1 MSDNKKIVRFDEDN
15 KLVIENDNA
24 VITGEGA
31 TSRISG
37 KYEMDSEDVKK
48 LFAIVNDKVLLHV
61 DYSGI
66 IKNRYNTTV
75 FTTDK
80 GVHTLL
86 NDLSD
91 TNAQLND
98 EIDKLRETLLTMRSN
113 FDNLLAKVKIHNETR
128 LFNKIKLD

>member
-1 MSDNKKIVRFDEDN
+1 MNDNKKIVRFDENN
-15 KLVIENDNA
+15 KLIIENDNA

-37 KYEMDSEDVKK
+37 KYEMDGKDVKK
-48 LFAIVNDKVLLHV
+48 LFAIVNDKVLLQV

-66 IKNRYNTTV
+66 IRNRYNTSV

-80 GVHTLL
+80 EVHTLL
-86 NDLSD
+86 KDLSD
-91 TNAQLND
+91 SNAQLNE

-113 FDNLLAKVKIHNETR
+113 FDNLLTKVKIHNETR

>member
-1 MSDNKKIVRFDEDN
+1 MSDNEKIVRFDEDN

-37 KYEMDSEDVKK
+37 KYEMDGEDVKK
-48 LFAIVNDKVLLHV
+48 LFAIVNDKVLLQV

-66 IKNRYNTTV
+66 IKNRWTTTV

-91 TNAQLND
+91 TNTQLNN
-98 EIDKLRETLLTMRSN
+98 ELNKLHETLLTIRSN
-113 FDNLLAKVKIHNETR
+113 FDNLLEKIKKYNKNR
-128 LFNKIKLD
+128 LFKLKID

>member
-1 MSDNKKIVRFDEDN
+1 MSDNKKMVRFDEDN

-24 VITGEGA
+24 KITCDGA
-31 TSRISG
+31 TSTISG
-37 KYEMDSEDVKK
+37 KYEMDGEDVKK
-48 LFAIVNDKVLLHV
+48 LFAIVNDKVLLQV

-66 IKNRYNTTV
+66 IKNRWTTTV

-91 TNAQLND
+91 SNIQLNK
-98 EIDKLRETLLTMRSN
+98 ELDKLRETLLTMRSN
-113 FDNLLAKVKIHNETR
+113 FDNLLEKIKKYNKNR
-128 LFNKIKLD
+128 LFNKIKID

>member
-1 MSDNKKIVRFDEDN
+1 MSNTKKIVRLDENN
-15 KLVIENDNA
+15 KIVIENDNA
-24 VITGEGA
+24 VITSEGA
-31 TSRISG
+31 TSKISG
-37 KYEMDSEDVKK
+37 KYEMDGEDVKK
-48 LFAIVNDKVLLHV
+48 LFAIVNDKVLLQV

-80 GVHTLL
+80 RVHTLL

-98 EIDKLRETLLTMRSN
+98 EINKLRETLLTMRSN
-113 FDNLLAKVKIHNETR
+113 FDNLLEKVKKHNKNR
-128 LFNKIKLD
+128 LFNKIKID

>member
-1 MSDNKKIVRFDEDN
+1 MSDNKKMVRFDEDN

-24 VITGEGA
+24 KITCDGA
-31 TSRISG
+31 TSTISG
-37 KYEMDSEDVKK
+37 KYEMDGEDVKK
-48 LFAIVNDKVLLHV
+48 LFAIVNDKVLLQV

-66 IKNRYNTTV
+66 IKNRWTTTV

-91 TNAQLND
+91 SNIQLNK
-98 EIDKLRETLLTMRSN
+98 ELDKLRETLLTMRSN
-113 FDNLLAKVKIHNETR
+113 FDNLLEKIKKYNKNR
-128 LFNKIKLD
+128 LFKLKID